1 MKFLLWIFI
10 GNLFPQFETKHS
22 KQDICNKGCGRTV
35 WVLQRDVHFIFEV
48 RRFVNLNLGYEKNQF
63 NVAWLIS
70 LILFNLTA
78 KTFPLMTICFSSSD

>member
-1 MKFLLWIFI
+1 M
-10 GNLFPQFETKHS
+10 
-22 KQDICNKGCGRTV
+22 
-35 WVLQRDVHFIFEV
+35 FEV

-70 LILFNLTA
+70 LILFKLTA